1 MSTNFSRSMRSLERD
16 GFRFTLAAL
25 LIAALLLVA
34 WGAWFFLATVPLYT
48 VTDTFY
54 LDANGPSTKIIAELD
69 AGEAADVRPKQRAWV
84 RLTGARALP
93 ATVTRVDSEPV
104 SGGDGKTRV
113 ELTIDEDAGPLLS
126 NQNHFRGRVEIEVER
141 VTPSSLVLRSI
152 GRD

>member
-54 LDANGPSTKIIAELD
+54 LDADGPSKKIIAELE
-69 AGEAADVRPKQRAWV
+69 ASEAANVRPQQRAWL
-84 RLTGARALP
+84 RLADTRAVP
-93 ATVTRVDSEPV
+93 ATVTRVDEL
-104 SGGDGKTRV
+104 RV
-113 ELTIDEDAGPLLS
+113 ELIINQDAGSLLS
-126 NQNHFRGRVEIEVER
+126 SQKHFRGRVEIEVER